1 MKDVRKTILSYTLFR
16 ALTSPTIT
24 YLSNVLASETI
35 PSSLM
40 CTGHSTNF
48 VVAVQLPSSEPQ
60 DYWITKGAA
69 LLCQLGE

>member
-1 MKDVRKTILSYTLFR
+1 MKDVRKTILSYTSYI
-16 ALTSPTIT
+16 TTIT